1 MGFGT
6 WFNVIISSKLVNEGK
21 MDKEDVIRQSFTFVG
36 FVFSLPLNFLGRNG
50 DL

>member
-1 MGFGT
+1 MGFWT

-21 MDKEDVIRQSFTFVG
+21 MGKEDVICKNFTFLG
-36 FVFSLPLNFLGRNG
+36 FVFSLPLNFLGLNG